1 MDPSIPPGP
10 ARSRPQSSMGGMP
23 SARGSDLGEWDKDEN
38 MMPPSFPMHG
48 AGGFRP
54 KSAQGLTAMGAGPGA
69 DNASVGAD
77 GSAERLPSISQQ
89 L

>member
-1 MDPSIPPGP
+1 MDQSIPLGP

-23 SARGSDLGEWDKDEN
+23 SARGSDLGDWDKDEN
-38 MMPPSFPMHG
+38 MMPPSYPMHG

-54 KSAQGLTAMGAGPGA
+54 KSAQGLTAIRGGAGTDA
-69 DNASVGAD
+69 ASVGVN
-77 GSAERLPSISQQ
+77 GPEKLPSISHQ